1 MNRKT
6 IQRTTTAVIVFAWAL
21 IMTIFE
27 PACAGAATGDFPQ
40 KGKPI
45 TIIVP
50 FSAGGTADI
59 TARLIAPVMEKELGT
74 PVVVAN
80 KPGASSQLG
89 ATEAARAKPDGH
101 TLLMYVFPGGLTV
114 YMDPERQAVPEIRE
128 LQPLA
133 LHNIDAGAVLVH
145 AGSPYTSLKHLVDAA
160 KAKPGELKAC
170 TDGLMGADHMETL
183 YFQKRAGVKFKLVHF
198 AGGAPATTALAGGHV
213 DLRVGKVGSGYAMI
227 KAGKVRAIGV
237 MDNQRSKFVPEVQ
250 TFEEQ
255 GYKDYTWYNAT
266 GVAVPKGTPRPIM
279 DALSNA
285 IKKSVETE
293 EAQKKLEG
301 VGLIGRF
308 MGPEEY
314 TAYKNEYE
322 KIIEPLIREARM
334 Q

>member
-1 MNRKT
+1 MKT
-6 IQRTTTAVIVFAWAL
+6 AIIVFALAIVL
-21 IMTIFE
+21 MTFNPTFAE
-27 PACAGAATGDFPQ
+27 AATGDFPQ
-40 KGKPI
+40 KGKTI

-50 FSAGGTADI
+50 FAPGGTADI
-59 TARLIAPVMEKELGT
+59 TARLIQPVMEKELGT
-74 PVVVAN
+74 TVVVVN

-89 ATEAARAKPDGH
+89 ATEAARSKPDGY
-101 TLLMYVFPGGLTV
+101 TLMMYVFPGGLTV
-114 YMDPERQAVPEIRE
+114 YMDPERQAIPQIRE

-133 LHNIDAGAVLVH
+133 LHNVDSGAVLVNTQ
-145 AGSPYTSLKHLVDAA
+145 SPFTSLKQLIDAA
-160 KAKPGELKAC
+160 KEKPGELKAC

-183 YFQKRAGVKFKLVHF
+183 YFKNRVGADFKLVHF
-198 AGGAPATTALAGGHV
+198 DGGAPATTALAGGHV
-213 DLRVGKVGSGYAMI
+213 DLRVGKVGSAYAMI

-237 MDNQRSKFVPEVQ
+237 MDKQRSKFTPDTK

-279 DALSNA
+279 DVLSNA
-285 IKKSVETE
+285 IKKSIETE
-293 EAQKKLEG
+293 EAKKRLDG

-322 KIIEPLIREARM
+322 KVIEPLIREARK